1 MGLIRANLVS
11 IGLCTMLALTGSAR
25 ADVLMIGRFSAGDLS
40 GWQTKSFK
48 GETQYR
54 LVRADGVPV
63 VSNGADG
70 QRVLRAE
77 SRGTASG
84 LFKRLHVDLTRTPIL
99 HWRWRVD
106 NILTGIDERTKQG
119 DDYPARIYV
128 VISGGVW
135 FWRTQALNYVWSSY
149 QPQGASWPNAFTSHA
164 VMLAVE
170 SGSAKLGRWVDFRR
184 DVRQDLRRYLGMEAR
199 SIDAV
204 AIMTDTDNSGQ
215 HAVAYYGDIYFSS
228 E

>member
-1 MGLIRANLVS
+1 MLHLLKYGLMGL
-11 IGLCTMLALTGSAR
+11 GLYAMLALTAR
-25 ADVLMIGRFSAGDLS
+25 ADVLTVGRFSAGDLS
-40 GWQTKSFK
+40 GWETKSFK
-48 GETQYR
+48 GQTQYR
-54 LVRADGVPV
+54 LVPADGG
-63 VSNGADG
+63 GADG
-70 QRVLRAE
+70 QHVLRAE
-77 SRGTASG
+77 SGGTASG
-84 LFKRLHVDLTRTPIL
+84 LFKRLHVDLARTPIL

-106 NILTGIDERTKQG
+106 NILTSIDERTKQG

-149 QPQGASWPNAFTSHA
+149 QPPGASWPNAFTSHA

-170 SGSAKLGRWVDFRR
+170 SGSSKLGRWVDFRR
-184 DVRQDLRRYLGMEAR
+184 DVRQDLRRYLGMTAE

>member
-1 MGLIRANLVS
+1 V
-11 IGLCTMLALTGSAR
+11 LCAMLALAGTAR
-25 ADVLMIGRFSAGDLS
+25 ADVLMVGRFSAGDLS
-40 GWQTKSFK
+40 GWETKSFK

-54 LVRADGVPV
+54 LVE
-63 VSNGADG
+63 ADG

-84 LFKRLHVDLTRTPIL
+84 RFKRLHVDLARTPIL

-149 QPQGASWPNAFTSHA
+149 QPPGTSWPNAFTSHA

-184 DVRQDLRRYLGMEAR
+184 DVRQDLRCYLGITTG